1 MTARRVVLDASAL
14 LAWIRNERGAE
25 TVGRLMPVAV
35 VPAPNLTEA
44 LHRARWRGHRMSP
57 EDLHD
62 HVVGMGLEVESFRQ
76 GDSVRA
82 AELVLYSLQHPGPN
96 DERLSLGDAA
106 CIAVAERLRLPIS
119 GDDSYWS
126 LLPLEVDF
134 HPFRGR

>member
-1 MTARRVVLDASAL
+1 LTARRIVLDASAL

-25 TVGRLMPVAV
+25 TVGRLMPLAV

-57 EDLHD
+57 EELHD
-62 HVVGMGLEVESFRQ
+62 HVVAMGLEVESFGQ
-76 GDSVRA
+76 DDAVRA
-82 AELVLYSLQHPGPN
+82 AELLLYSIEHPGPD
-96 DERLSLGDAA
+96 DERLSLGDAS

-126 LLPLEVDF
+126 LLPLTVGF

>member
-1 MTARRVVLDASAL
+1 MTARRIVLDASAL

-25 TVGRLMPVAV
+25 TVGRLMPLAV

-57 EDLHD
+57 EELHD
-62 HVVGMGLEVESFRQ
+62 HVVAMGLEVESFGQ
-76 GDSVRA
+76 DDAVRA
-82 AELVLYSLQHPGPN
+82 AELLLYSIEHPGPD
-96 DERLSLGDAA
+96 DERLSLGDAS

-126 LLPLEVDF
+126 LLPLTVGF